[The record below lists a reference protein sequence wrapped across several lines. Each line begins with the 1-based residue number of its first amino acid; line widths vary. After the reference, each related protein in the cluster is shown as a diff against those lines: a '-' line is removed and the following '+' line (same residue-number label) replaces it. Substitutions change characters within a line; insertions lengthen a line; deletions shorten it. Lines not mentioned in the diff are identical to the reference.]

1 MYYRLMIP
9 FQDLSGIQYGVAEPS
24 DMDEIARLLSVVF
37 TQDDPLA
44 VTLGVTP
51 AEFEDLVRLFCP
63 RAAADRLTV
72 VARSAPVGEM
82 VGALLTAERS
92 LDLPSGLERMSE
104 KFAPVFDLL
113 GQLDADYQ
121 QGKSMPP
128 GHCLYLVWLGVARP
142 FAGRGIGQQL
152 VASCLENG
160 ARRAYRSAV
169 TEATSSASQHIFR
182 KHGFVEQV
190 RRSYQDFRYQ
200 GEAVFASIGGHA
212 GAILMD
218 KDLA

>member
-1 MYYRLMIP
+1 MIP
-9 FQDLSGIQYGVAEPS
+9 SQELSGIQYGLAEPS

-44 VTLGVTP
+44 ATLGVTP
-51 AEFEDLVRLFCP
+51 AEFEDLIRLFCP
-63 RAAADRLTV
+63 QAAAERLTI
-72 VARSAPVGEM
+72 VAKSAPTGEM
-82 VGALLTAERS
+82 VGALLAEDRS
-92 LDLPSGLERMSE
+92 LDLPGGLERLSE

-121 QGKSMPP
+121 QGKNIPP
-128 GHCLYLVWLGVARP
+128 GHCLYLVWLGVVRP

-160 ARRAYRSAV
+160 ARRGYRSTV
-169 TEATSSASQHIFR
+169 TEATSSVSQHIFR
-182 KHGFVEQV
+182 KHGFVERV
-190 RRSYQDFRYQ
+190 RQSYRDFRYQ
-200 GEAVFASIGGHA
+200 GEAVFASIEGHT
-212 GAILMD
+212 GALLMD